1 MTPVRGAFVL
11 HLHYEDLALD
21 LIRRVSR
28 INNGF
33 EVWATG
39 DAAAADAVR
48 RALGALNRPVTVID
62 TPNAGRDI
70 GAFCFILP
78 ILADC
83 GFDVI
88 AKLHTKGGGSGYG
101 REWRDHMLDRLA
113 TPDAAETI
121 QAALAADPRL
131 GLIGP
136 DRLLKPVSGHMFRN
150 RSLLSGL
157 TAQLWPDVGAPADWS
172 FFAGSMMWIRMAVL
186 EPLVREAERL
196 AFEPEGGVHDGRLEH
211 AVERVLGLTPL
222 MAGRTL
228 GVVTRESGQ
237 VATVE
242 TPSADREPLIETLAR
257 LRQARI
263 ETLAAR
269 PAAPAEMALA
279 LRRNP
284 LIDYLDG
291 GAHDPNR
298 LTHEAWRRDRRAQP
312 TPSLLDWPKGPPASP
327 ITDGRGVGPGSL
339 VTILRGDETSH
350 RQPRWLRATAS
361 GATGAASV
369 AVVIAPGAEARG
381 EVVARSLIRLGY
393 ESSAT
398 TDLENDVDLNLVV
411 GGHSALRP
419 APGPTHAILPL
430 ERSRQAAYAELD
442 RYDVALLDPG
452 LADLWNG
459 IVKPSVGRLPRALG
473 ETDADIDRWLA
484 AVLAEIS
491 DRLGRQTR
499 RGARIRIIARTGA
512 GGWPRSSAYLRLLAP
527 LSLNTDAHPFFAPPE
542 APISRGEVVIV
553 QRDALPDVA
562 AADDLLSRVED
573 AGASL
578 IFDVDDALHL
588 IDATHPDHAAFAPR
602 LAAMD
607 RVARS
612 AGAIWCATGP
622 LADHYRGFT
631 PTVQVIE
638 NRLDARL
645 WRAALAR
652 RPADSV
658 REGPIRLL
666 YMGTATHDADLA
678 PLFAALDAA
687 ERARP
692 GRFALTL
699 VGGQRETEPRPW
711 LRVLNP
717 PPSQRA
723 YPRFVRWLGRQ
734 VAADGE
740 PFEAGLAPLADTP
753 FNAGKSDLKILD
765 YAALGLAPV
774 VEAVGPYR
782 VHADAGHV
790 APIPAGDWSVGLE
803 QLWEERA
810 RLTSI
815 AIAARAWLQRCR
827 LTQPLSADPDL
838 GAEKAGNVTGA

>member
-1 MTPVRGAFVL
+1 M
-11 HLHYEDLALD
+11 
-21 LIRRVSR
+21 
-28 INNGF
+28 
-33 EVWATG
+33 
-39 DAAAADAVR
+39 R
-48 RALGALNRPVTVID
+48 RALGGLNRPVTVID
-62 TPNAGRDI
+62 TANAGRDI
-70 GAFCFILP
+70 GAFCCILP

-113 TPDAAETI
+113 TPDAAEAI
-121 QAALAADPRL
+121 QAAFATDPRL

-136 DRLLKPVSGHMFRN
+136 DRLLKPVSGHVFRN
-150 RSLLSGL
+150 RSILSEL
-157 TAQLWPDVGAPADWS
+157 TAQLWPDAALPADWP
-172 FFAGSMMWIRMAVL
+172 FFAGSMMWMRMVVL

-196 AFEPEGGVHDGRLEH
+196 AFAPEDGVHDGRLEH
-211 AVERVLGLTPL
+211 SVERVLGLAPL
-222 MAGRTL
+222 MSGRTI
-228 GVVTRESGQ
+228 GVVTRGRGV

-242 TPSADREPLIETLAR
+242 PPSADREPLIETLAR
-257 LRQARI
+257 LHQARI

-269 PAAPAEMALA
+269 PVTPAEAALA

-327 ITDGRGVGPGSL
+327 ITDGRGVGPASL
-339 VTILRGDETSH
+339 VSMLRGDEASK
-350 RQPRWLRATAS
+350 RQPRWLRATAPD
-361 GATGAASV
+361 ATDPATIS
-369 AVVIAPGAEARG
+369 VVIAPGAEARG
-381 EVVARSLIRLGY
+381 EVVARSLIRLGHHA
-393 ESSAT
+393 SST
-398 TDLENDVDLNLVV
+398 TDLDNDADLNLVI

-419 APGPTHAILPL
+419 ASGPTHAILPL

-459 IVKPSVGRLPRALG
+459 IVKPPVGRLPRAG
-473 ETDADIDRWLA
+473 GDTDADIDRWLG
-484 AVLAEIS
+484 AVLSEIS
-491 DRLGRQTR
+491 DRLR
-499 RGARIRIIARTGA
+499 REMRPGPRIRIIARPGA

-527 LSLNTDAHPFFAPPE
+527 LSLNMDALPFFAPPE
-542 APISRGEVVIV
+542 APISPGEVVIV

-612 AGAIWCATGP
+612 ARAIWCATEP
-622 LADHYRGFT
+622 LAAHYRGFA
-631 PTVQVIE
+631 PTVRVVE

-658 REGPIRLL
+658 KEGPIRLL
-666 YMGTATHDADLA
+666 YMGTTTHDSDLA
-678 PLFAALDAA
+678 PLFAALDTA
-687 ERARP
+687 ERSRP

-717 PPSQRA
+717 PSSQRA

-734 VAADGE
+734 LAADGE

-765 YAALGLAPV
+765 YAALGVAPV

-782 VHADAGHV
+782 PHTGAEHLLSV
-790 APIPAGDWSVGLE
+790 PAGDWLAGFE
-803 QLWEERA
+803 RLWEERQ
-810 RLTSI
+810 RLPFISH
-815 AIAARAWLQRCR
+815 AARAWLSQKR
-827 LTQPLSADPDL
+827 LTQPLPPYPEL
-838 GAEKAGNVTGA
+838 GAEKAGNVTRV